1 MRAAVEMLAAMPG
14 PRWFLMGDMGEVGA
28 QGPAFHTEIG
38 QLARERGIEA
48 LWCAGPLSRHA
59 AAAFGPR
66 ARHFDTTAQLV
77 AALPQGPDAA
87 SLLVKGSRFMGMERA
102 VDALKDTAAC

>member
-1 MRAAVEMLAAMPG
+1 MRAGTTRSIL
-14 PRWFLMGDMGEVGA
+14 
-28 QGPAFHTEIG
+28 I
-38 QLARERGIEA
+38 ERD
-48 LWCAGPLSRHA
+48 PFTSTDA

-102 VDALKDTAAC
+102 VAALQALQPQARPEDPHAA